1 MRSIVLCLVASFILF
16 AAGLAGTYKGT
27 YSGSAGASG
36 DFVVSLTQADSGEW
50 KSEVTFTLGGQDVK
64 TKITSLKVDGS
75 KVTIVY
81 EFDLQGTVL
90 ETTITGELIAVAEA
104 HSDPTPFHLG
114 TGGEQAQFS
123 TGFTL
128 LEISNKTDQ
137 FYFLVRNDTNRAFLA
152 EQLQSFG
159 KQVVLWADKA
169 REGLAV
175 KTGNQYL

>member
-90 ETTITGELIAVAEA
+90 ESTITGELSGGALAGGYHTKVVADGSAVDE
-104 HSDPTPFHLG
+104 G
-114 TGGEQAQFS
+114 T
-123 TGFTL
+123 
-128 LEISNKTDQ
+128 
-137 FYFLVRNDTNRAFLA
+137 
-152 EQLQSFG
+152 
-159 KQVVLWADKA
+159 WKA
-169 REGLAV
+169 TVG
-175 KTGNQYL
+175 Q